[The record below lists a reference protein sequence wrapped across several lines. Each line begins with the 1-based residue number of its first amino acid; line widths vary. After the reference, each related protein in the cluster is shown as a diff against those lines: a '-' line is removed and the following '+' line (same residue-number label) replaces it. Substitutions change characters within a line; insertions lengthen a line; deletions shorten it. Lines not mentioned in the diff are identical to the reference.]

1 MIAMGGSS
9 RAAEAESGRL
19 YEVSRPDGADERAA
33 SRAASGSFGPGHRP
47 ATGPTDQ
54 VRVPPVVDQ
63 VLAAGGT
70 PLDAATRGVME
81 PRLGHNL
88 ADVRIHAG
96 PDAGLAARSLQ
107 ARAFTA
113 GSHVVLG
120 ASAPP
125 TASPAGARLLAH
137 ELTHVVQGRHDGE
150 QPVLRRAVEL
160 PETAMAEEKKLRIY
174 RKLGEFA
181 AEVPA
186 DAAQSGPAPAMPTSP
201 DAAPATGAEPQ
212 SDPSLDL
219 ARQIASYLVVTE
231 DLAPADLDAVLMDLA
246 EADPGLLSAVAL
258 GGRLFRALAELGV
271 STAAAAGWYVL
282 LTIRDTLAGDF
293 VADPTALA
301 IVIRTLLTLI
311 PGVDTA
317 ADVEDLVADLIL
329 GALHPQEK
337 LLSVGWW
344 FAIAITLAGLF
355 PEFGSAVK
363 GTVQLTV
370 KGIGQAGRAGLEAL
384 APLLRRLMGDGWMD
398 LAKAGLGELLDT
410 AATWGPWVR
419 RSFGELVDLA
429 LDYLG
434 RAASAVGGALLEAL
448 IDAFRR
454 MKELAPEWLE
464 KAIEDVVA
472 ALRRTDDEIA
482 RSADDLDEITEV
494 IARGRKLD
502 PSQVEQTVTDELT
515 RLSSTAGRP
524 ITTASEDAARALA
537 RVAPE
542 LVNDVTR
549 QTDKIAEAFANPAAF
564 GAAMRK
570 LQQQVADLTEAEI
583 SAEVERLTKAGLV
596 TPLQRETAAY
606 AAAVRKLA
614 ADRGTG
620 MVEIVPDAA
629 KGVAKLVR
637 DSGEKEIEAV
647 GGVLSH
653 DQFMNDVIRTGD
665 MIVDYAF
672 LDDPHSALTH
682 VVQDLVADEALKA
695 AGYLK
700 GVVGYRAL
708 LGQLNDVG
716 KSAGLVL
723 TQSNLPETFSAGT
736 AFWVATFDTVG
747 GIAQPE
753 KLGPIL
759 RGALNVPPEA
769 KAL

>member
-1 MIAMGGSS
+1 VGGSG
-9 RAAEAESGRL
+9 RAAESGDAVRL

-33 SRAASGSFGPGHRP
+33 SRFASGVAGREHLHAAGPV
-47 ATGPTDQ
+47 DQ
-54 VRVPPVVDQ
+54 LRVPPVVDQ
-63 VLAAGGT
+63 VLASGGT

-88 ADVRIHAG
+88 ADVRIHAS
-96 PDAGLAARSLQ
+96 PDAALAARSLQ

-120 ASAPP
+120 SSAPAA
-125 TASPAGARLLAH
+125 ASPVGARLLAH
-137 ELTHVVQGRHDGE
+137 ELTHVVQGRHDGA

-160 PETAMAEEKKLRIY
+160 PEAAMAEEKKLRIY

-186 DAAQSGPAPAMPTSP
+186 DAAQGGPAPATSASP

-219 ARQIASYLVVTE
+219 ARQIASYLVVIE
-231 DLAPADLDAVLMDLA
+231 DLAPVDIEAVFSELA
-246 EADPGLLSAVAL
+246 EAEPDLMSAVAL

-301 IVIRTLLTLI
+301 IVLRTLLTLI

-317 ADVEDLVADLIL
+317 ADIEDLVADLVL

-370 KGIGQAGRAGLEAL
+370 KGIGEAGRAGLEAL
-384 APLLRRLMGDGWMD
+384 APLLRRLLGDGWMD
-398 LAKAGLGELLDT
+398 LAKAGLGELLDK
-410 AATWGPWVR
+410 ASVWGPYVR
-419 RSFGELVDLA
+419 RTFGELVDLA
-429 LDYLG
+429 LEYLG

-482 RSADDLDEITEV
+482 RSADDLDEVTEV
-494 IARGRKLD
+494 MMRGRKLD
-502 PSQVEQTVTDELT
+502 PAQVGQSVTDQLT
-515 RLSSTAGRP
+515 RLSGTAGRP
-524 ITTASEDAARALA
+524 VTTASREATRALI
-537 RVAPE
+537 RTAPE
-542 LVNDVTR
+542 LVNDVVR
-549 QTDKIAEAFANPAAF
+549 QTSTIAEAFAKPEVF
-564 GAAMRK
+564 GAAMSK
-570 LQQQVADLTEAEI
+570 IQQKVAELTEAEI
-583 SAEVERLTKAGLV
+583 SAEAERLAKAGLV
-596 TPLQRETAAY
+596 TTLQRDTAAY

-614 ADRGTG
+614 AESGAK
-620 MVEIVPDAA
+620 MVEIVPDAT

-637 DSGEKEIEAV
+637 DSGEIEIKAA

-653 DQFMNDVIRTGD
+653 DQFMNEVIRTGD

-672 LDDPHSALTH
+672 LDDPHSALSH
-682 VVQDLVADEALKA
+682 VLQELVADEALKA

-700 GVVGYRAL
+700 GVKGYRGQ
-708 LGQLNDVG
+708 LGQLDDLSV
-716 KSAGLVL
+716 KEGLTF
-723 TQSNLPETFSAGT
+723 TQQNIPLSFSAGT
-736 AFWVATFDTVG
+736 AFWVATFDTTG
-747 GIAQPE
+747 GIAKPE
-753 KLGPIL
+753 NLGTII
-759 RGALNVPPEA
+759 RSALNVPFEA
-769 KAL
+769 QAL

>member
-1 MIAMGGSS
+1 VGGSG
-9 RAAEAESGRL
+9 RAAESGDAGRL

-33 SRAASGSFGPGHRP
+33 SRFASGVAGREHLHAAGPV
-47 ATGPTDQ
+47 DQ
-54 VRVPPVVDQ
+54 LRVPPVVDQ
-63 VLAAGGT
+63 VLASGGT

-88 ADVRIHAG
+88 ADVRIHAS
-96 PDAGLAARSLQ
+96 PDAALAARSLQ

-120 ASAPP
+120 SSAPAA
-125 TASPAGARLLAH
+125 ASPVGARLLAH
-137 ELTHVVQGRHDGE
+137 ELTHVVQGRHDGA

-160 PETAMAEEKKLRIY
+160 PEAAMAEEKKLRIY

-186 DAAQSGPAPAMPTSP
+186 DAAQGGPAPATSASP

-231 DLAPADLDAVLMDLA
+231 DLAPVDIEAVFSELA
-246 EADPGLLSAVAL
+246 EAEPDLMSAVAL

-301 IVIRTLLTLI
+301 IVLRTLLTLI

-317 ADVEDLVADLIL
+317 ADIEDLVADLVL

-370 KGIGQAGRAGLEAL
+370 KGIGEAGRAGLEAL
-384 APLLRRLMGDGWMD
+384 APLLRRLLGDGWMD
-398 LAKAGLGELLDT
+398 LAKAGLGELLDK
-410 AATWGPWVR
+410 ASVWGPYVR
-419 RSFGELVDLA
+419 RTFGELVDLA
-429 LDYLG
+429 LEYLG

-482 RSADDLDEITEV
+482 RSADDLDEVTEV
-494 IARGRKLD
+494 MMRGRKLD
-502 PSQVEQTVTDELT
+502 PAQVGQSVTDQLT
-515 RLSSTAGRP
+515 RLSGTAGRP
-524 ITTASEDAARALA
+524 VTTASREATRALI
-537 RVAPE
+537 RTAPE
-542 LVNDVTR
+542 LVNDVVR
-549 QTDKIAEAFANPAAF
+549 QTSTIAEAFAKPEAF
-564 GAAMRK
+564 GAAMSK
-570 LQQQVADLTEAEI
+570 IQQKVAELTEAEI
-583 SAEVERLTKAGLV
+583 SAEAERLAKAGLV
-596 TPLQRETAAY
+596 TTLQRDTAAY

-614 ADRGTG
+614 AESGAK
-620 MVEIVPDAA
+620 MVEIVPDAT

-637 DSGEKEIEAV
+637 DSGEIEIKAA

-653 DQFMNDVIRTGD
+653 DQFMNEVIRTGD

-672 LDDPHSALTH
+672 LDDPHSALSH
-682 VVQDLVADEALKA
+682 VLQELVADEALKA

-700 GVVGYRAL
+700 GVKGYRGQ
-708 LGQLNDVG
+708 LGQLDDLSV
-716 KSAGLVL
+716 KEGLTF
-723 TQSNLPETFSAGT
+723 TQQNIPLSFSAGT
-736 AFWVATFDTVG
+736 AFWVATFDTTG
-747 GIAQPE
+747 GIAKPE
-753 KLGPIL
+753 NLGTII
-759 RGALNVPPEA
+759 RSALNVPFEA
-769 KAL
+769 QAL